1 MAKKS
6 VWIRFLLT
14 AVLGIA
20 TGWWI
25 WQRPLARERGS
36 ATDGKAA
43 AAGLADLSSSP
54 DEENNISIY
63 KAVSPAVVNI
73 TSTTIQYDFFF
84 NVFPSQGS
92 GSGFLIDDKGDIL
105 TNFHVVSGARSI
117 EVTLPDQTRHKAKLV
132 GRDRTADLAVIKISD
147 RKDLPF
153 VKLGS
158 SDALQVGQKVLAIGN
173 PFGQF
178 QGTLT
183 TGVISSLGRSIRDQQ
198 GRVLDDLIQTDAAI
212 NPGNSGGPLLNFRG
226 EVIGINTAIFGPG
239 TSVGI
244 GFALPVNSAKS
255 ILAELLSEGRVKRAY
270 LGVTT
275 QDITPALADLLS
287 LPASQGLLVSRLVQG
302 GPAEEAGILAGR
314 SLAVIGNQEV
324 VIGGD
329 LLVDI
334 DGTPMNTSRELTL
347 FLQKK
352 KPDDKVKIT
361 LYRGQRRMTIT
372 VTLGE
377 MPDTD

>member
-1 MAKKS
+1 
-6 VWIRFLLT
+6 
-14 AVLGIA
+14 
-20 TGWWI
+20 
-25 WQRPLARERGS
+25 
-36 ATDGKAA
+36 
-43 AAGLADLSSSP
+43 
-54 DEENNISIY
+54 
-63 KAVSPAVVNI
+63 
-73 TSTTIQYDFFF
+73 
-84 NVFPSQGS
+84 
-92 GSGFLIDDKGDIL
+92 
-105 TNFHVVSGARSI
+105 
-117 EVTLPDQTRHKAKLV
+117 
-132 GRDRTADLAVIKISD
+132 
-147 RKDLPF
+147 
-153 VKLGS
+153 
-158 SDALQVGQKVLAIGN
+158 
-173 PFGQF
+173 
-178 QGTLT
+178 
-183 TGVISSLGRSIRDQQ
+183 
-198 GRVLDDLIQTDAAI
+198 LIQTDAAI